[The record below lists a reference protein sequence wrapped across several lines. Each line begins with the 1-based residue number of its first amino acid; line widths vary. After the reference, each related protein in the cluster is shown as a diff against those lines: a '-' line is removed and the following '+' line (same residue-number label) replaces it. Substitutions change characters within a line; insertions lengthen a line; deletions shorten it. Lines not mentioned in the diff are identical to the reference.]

1 MSTFNSIGGGG
12 NLNLFDELKNTL
24 LKNSKYSEQNTENP
38 KLLRNVVIE
47 DALNMNKELL
57 HILLSNPKLK
67 NHFFTDVEGVFVF
80 DKNKFTWTI
89 ENKEFLPDSYTRF
102 KQKIGL
108 IDSNERFISS
118 NNDVVLSFPYKD
130 CVLEGGQTK
139 EDQKRSEIFFNET
152 LAPEDVDCL
161 LAPKVFTNIK
171 KYTKDGEESVAKFSV
186 EDNLVIKGNNL
197 LALSSLLKVY
207 TKKIKLIYIDPP
219 YNTGND
225 SFLYNDSFN
234 HSSWLSFMKN
244 RLEIAKKLL
253 RNDGIIC
260 VQCDDNE
267 QAYLKVLMD
276 EIYGKDCFLNIVSVK
291 SKSSSG
297 ASGGGEDKKLKK
309 NIEYLTIFGGPNF
322 YKFNDQYK
330 LVPLTSYMED
340 LKRNGSSFAYNSV
353 LLNEGDKEYFCS
365 TKDGTGDEIKI
376 YKHSG
381 YIVKTVNQISK
392 EEKIPLEEVYKKYID
407 KIFTLENAQT
417 SIRTR
422 VLNVTDNF
430 DSFYSAEYK
439 RKSGRDKG
447 NYVSIGFMG
456 RNKRLVSYLSN
467 TCEIKNKVIFKKFK
481 VGTLWDDLSWSSVSK
496 EGNVKLPSGKK
507 PENLLKRIIEMT
519 TDVNDIVLD
528 FFMGSGSTISTA
540 HKLHRRYI
548 GIEQMNYIDSLVVT
562 RMKYVI
568 NGDDSG
574 ISQQVGWTGG
584 GSFVYCELKEL
595 NQKYIKQIQNAGS
608 DPQLIDLYNK
618 ISKSKF
624 INIKVK
630 PSNIES
636 NVSDFESL
644 STESKRKL
652 LIQLLD
658 LNMLYVNYS
667 DIDDEEY
674 QVSAGDKSFNRSFYG
689 D

>member
-1 MSTFNSIGGGG
+1 MGG

-67 NHFFTDVEGVFVF
+67 NHFFTDVDGVLVF

-139 EDQKRSEIFFNET
+139 EDQKRREIFFNET

>member
-1 MSTFNSIGGGG
+1 MSTFNSIGGG

-67 NHFFTDVEGVFVF
+67 NHFFTDVDGVLVF

-171 KYTKDGEESVAKFSV
+171 KYTKAGEEKVSSIS
-186 EDNLVIKGNNL
+186 ENDNLMIKGNNL
-197 LALSSLLKVY
+197 LILSSMLKKYSGKV
-207 TKKIKLIYIDPP
+207 KLIYIDPP
-219 YNTGND
+219 YNTGSD
-225 SFLYNDSFN
+225 DFRYNDSFN
-234 HSSWLSFMKN
+234 HSTWLTFMKT
-244 RLEIAKKLL
+244 RLELCKKLL
-253 RNDGIIC
+253 SKEGAIYIQVDYH
-260 VQCDDNE
+260 E
-267 QAYLKVLMD
+267 SHYLKVLCD
-276 EIYGKDCFLNIVSVK
+276 EIFGVENFQREIIWRIGWLSGYKTKENNWIRNHDTILYY
-291 SKSSSG
+291 SKSNQ
-297 ASGGGEDKKLKK
+297 EV
-309 NIEYLTIFGGPNF
+309 
-322 YKFNDQYK
+322 KFN
-330 LVPLTSYMED
+330 
-340 LKRNGSSFAYNSV
+340 
-353 LLNEGDKEYFCS
+353 
-365 TKDGTGDEIKI
+365 
-376 YKHSG
+376 
-381 YIVKTVNQISK
+381 
-392 EEKIPLEEVYKKYID
+392 KKYID
-407 KIFTLENAQT
+407 KKDFKENAD
-417 SIRTR
+417 SSVERYPIEDVWNSSEYD
-422 VLNVTDNF
+422 VLNSIAIT
-430 DSFYSAEYK
+430 SFAKE
-439 RKSGRDKG
+439 
-447 NYVSIGFMG
+447 
-456 RNKRLVSYLSN
+456 
-467 TCEIKNKVIFKKFK
+467 T
-481 VGTLWDDLSWSSVSK
+481 VSK
-496 EGNVKLPSGKK
+496 QLNSDDVVKGQKSEKLI
-507 PENLLKRIIEMT
+507 KRIVEAHT
-519 TDVNDIVLD
+519 EPNDLVLD
-528 FFMGSGSTISTA
+528 FFGGSGTTA
-540 HKLHRRYI
+540 AVCMKLNRKFIICEQLDVQLDIMSRRLR
-548 GIEQMNYIDSLVVT
+548 N
-562 RMKYVI
+562 VI
-568 NGDDSG
+568 QGDGCG
-574 ISQQVGWTGG
+574 ISNSVNWTGG
-584 GSFVYCELKEL
+584 GSFVYCELKDL
-595 NQKYIKQIQNAGS
+595 NQTYIKQIQNAGS
-608 DPQLIDLYNK
+608 DPQLIELYNK

-624 INIKVK
+624 INSKVK

-674 QVSAGDKSFNRSFYG
+674 KVSDGDKSFNRSFYG

>member
-1 MSTFNSIGGGG
+1 MSTFNSIGGG

-24 LKNSKYSEQNTENP
+24 LKNSKYLEQNTENP

-67 NHFFTDVEGVFVF
+67 NHFFTDVGGVLVF

-595 NQKYIKQIQNAGS
+595 NQKYIKRIQNAGS

>member
-1 MSTFNSIGGGG
+1 MSTFNSIGGG

-67 NHFFTDVEGVFVF
+67 NHFFTDVDGVLVF

-139 EDQKRSEIFFNET
+139 EDQKRREIFFNET

-171 KYTKDGEESVAKFSV
+171 KYTKAVEEKVSSIS
-186 EDNLVIKGNNL
+186 ENDNLMIKGNNL
-197 LALSSLLKVY
+197 LILSSMLKKYSGKV
-207 TKKIKLIYIDPP
+207 KLIYIDPP
-219 YNTGND
+219 YNTGSD
-225 SFLYNDSFN
+225 DFRYNDSFN
-234 HSSWLSFMKN
+234 HSTWLTFMKT
-244 RLEIAKKLL
+244 RLELCKKLL
-253 RNDGIIC
+253 SKEGAIYIQVDYH
-260 VQCDDNE
+260 E
-267 QAYLKVLMD
+267 SHYLKVLCD
-276 EIYGKDCFLNIVSVK
+276 EIFGVENFQREIIWRIGWLSGYKTKENNWIRNHDTILYY
-291 SKSSSG
+291 SKSNQ
-297 ASGGGEDKKLKK
+297 EV
-309 NIEYLTIFGGPNF
+309 
-322 YKFNDQYK
+322 KFN
-330 LVPLTSYMED
+330 
-340 LKRNGSSFAYNSV
+340 
-353 LLNEGDKEYFCS
+353 
-365 TKDGTGDEIKI
+365 
-376 YKHSG
+376 
-381 YIVKTVNQISK
+381 
-392 EEKIPLEEVYKKYID
+392 KKYID
-407 KIFTLENAQT
+407 KKDFKENAD
-417 SIRTR
+417 SSVERYPIEDVWNSSEYD
-422 VLNVTDNF
+422 VLNSIAIT
-430 DSFYSAEYK
+430 SFAKE
-439 RKSGRDKG
+439 
-447 NYVSIGFMG
+447 
-456 RNKRLVSYLSN
+456 
-467 TCEIKNKVIFKKFK
+467 T
-481 VGTLWDDLSWSSVSK
+481 VSK
-496 EGNVKLPSGKK
+496 QLNSDDVVKGQKSEKLI
-507 PENLLKRIIEMT
+507 KRIVEAHT
-519 TDVNDIVLD
+519 EPNDLVLD
-528 FFMGSGSTISTA
+528 FFGGSGTTA
-540 HKLHRRYI
+540 AVCMKLNRKFIICEQLDVQLDIMSRRLR
-548 GIEQMNYIDSLVVT
+548 N
-562 RMKYVI
+562 VI
-568 NGDDSG
+568 QGDGCG
-574 ISQQVGWTGG
+574 ISNSVNWTGG
-584 GSFVYCELKEL
+584 GSFVYCELKDL
-595 NQKYIKQIQNAGS
+595 NQTYIKQIQNAGS
-608 DPQLIDLYNK
+608 DPQLIELYNK

-624 INIKVK
+624 INSKVK

-674 QVSAGDKSFNRSFYG
+674 KVSDGDKSFNRSFYG

>member
-1 MSTFNSIGGGG
+1 MSTFNSIGGG

-67 NHFFTDVEGVFVF
+67 NLFFTDVDGVLVF

-171 KYTKDGEESVAKFSV
+171 KYTKAGEEKVSSIS
-186 EDNLVIKGNNL
+186 ENDNLMIKGNNL
-197 LALSSLLKVY
+197 LILSSMLKKYSGKV
-207 TKKIKLIYIDPP
+207 KLIYIDPP
-219 YNTGND
+219 YNTGSD
-225 SFLYNDSFN
+225 DFRYNDSFN
-234 HSSWLSFMKN
+234 HSTWLTFMKT
-244 RLEIAKKLL
+244 RLELCKKLL
-253 RNDGIIC
+253 SKEGAIYIQVDYH
-260 VQCDDNE
+260 E
-267 QAYLKVLMD
+267 SHYLKVLCD
-276 EIYGKDCFLNIVSVK
+276 EIFGVENFQREIIWRIGWLSGYKTKENNWIRNHDTILYY
-291 SKSSSG
+291 SKSNQ
-297 ASGGGEDKKLKK
+297 EV
-309 NIEYLTIFGGPNF
+309 
-322 YKFNDQYK
+322 KFN
-330 LVPLTSYMED
+330 
-340 LKRNGSSFAYNSV
+340 
-353 LLNEGDKEYFCS
+353 
-365 TKDGTGDEIKI
+365 
-376 YKHSG
+376 
-381 YIVKTVNQISK
+381 
-392 EEKIPLEEVYKKYID
+392 KKYID
-407 KIFTLENAQT
+407 KKDFKENAD
-417 SIRTR
+417 SSVERYPIEDVWNSSEYD
-422 VLNVTDNF
+422 VLNSIAIT
-430 DSFYSAEYK
+430 SFAKE
-439 RKSGRDKG
+439 
-447 NYVSIGFMG
+447 
-456 RNKRLVSYLSN
+456 
-467 TCEIKNKVIFKKFK
+467 T
-481 VGTLWDDLSWSSVSK
+481 VSK
-496 EGNVKLPSGKK
+496 QLNSDDVVKGQKSEKLI
-507 PENLLKRIIEMT
+507 KRIVEAHT
-519 TDVNDIVLD
+519 EPNDLVLD
-528 FFMGSGSTISTA
+528 FFGGSGTTA
-540 HKLHRRYI
+540 AVCMKLNRKFIICEQLDVQLDIMSRRLR
-548 GIEQMNYIDSLVVT
+548 N
-562 RMKYVI
+562 VI
-568 NGDDSG
+568 QGDGCG
-574 ISQQVGWTGG
+574 ISNSVNWTGG
-584 GSFVYCELKEL
+584 GSFVYCELKDL
-595 NQKYIKQIQNAGS
+595 NQTYIKQIQNAGS
-608 DPQLIDLYNK
+608 DPQLIELYNK

-624 INIKVK
+624 INSKVK

-644 STESKRKL
+644 STENKRKL

-674 QVSAGDKSFNRSFYG
+674 KVSDGDKSFNRSFYG

>member
-1 MSTFNSIGGGG
+1 MSTFNSIGGG

-67 NHFFTDVEGVFVF
+67 NHFFTDVEGVLVF

-118 NNDVVLSFPYKD
+118 NNEVVLSFPYKD

-171 KYTKDGEESVAKFSV
+171 KYTKAGEEKVSSIS
-186 EDNLVIKGNNL
+186 ENDNLMIKGNNL
-197 LALSSLLKVY
+197 LILSSMLKKYSGKV
-207 TKKIKLIYIDPP
+207 KLIYIDPP
-219 YNTGND
+219 YNTGSD
-225 SFLYNDSFN
+225 DFRYNDSFN
-234 HSSWLSFMKN
+234 HSTWLTFMKT
-244 RLEIAKKLL
+244 RLELCKKLL
-253 RNDGIIC
+253 SKEGAIYIQVDYH
-260 VQCDDNE
+260 E
-267 QAYLKVLMD
+267 SHYLKVLCD
-276 EIYGKDCFLNIVSVK
+276 EIFGVENFQREIIWRIGWLSGYKTKENNWIRNHDTILYY
-291 SKSSSG
+291 SKSNQ
-297 ASGGGEDKKLKK
+297 EV
-309 NIEYLTIFGGPNF
+309 
-322 YKFNDQYK
+322 KFN
-330 LVPLTSYMED
+330 
-340 LKRNGSSFAYNSV
+340 
-353 LLNEGDKEYFCS
+353 
-365 TKDGTGDEIKI
+365 
-376 YKHSG
+376 
-381 YIVKTVNQISK
+381 
-392 EEKIPLEEVYKKYID
+392 KKYID
-407 KIFTLENAQT
+407 KKDFKENAD
-417 SIRTR
+417 SSVERYPIEDVWNSSEYD
-422 VLNVTDNF
+422 VLNSIAIT
-430 DSFYSAEYK
+430 SFAKE
-439 RKSGRDKG
+439 
-447 NYVSIGFMG
+447 
-456 RNKRLVSYLSN
+456 
-467 TCEIKNKVIFKKFK
+467 T
-481 VGTLWDDLSWSSVSK
+481 VSK
-496 EGNVKLPSGKK
+496 QLNSDDVVKGQKSEKLI
-507 PENLLKRIIEMT
+507 KRIVEAHT
-519 TDVNDIVLD
+519 EPNDLVLD
-528 FFMGSGSTISTA
+528 FFGGSGTTA
-540 HKLHRRYI
+540 AVCMKLNRKFIICEQLDVQLDIMSRRLR
-548 GIEQMNYIDSLVVT
+548 N
-562 RMKYVI
+562 VI
-568 NGDDSG
+568 QGDGCG
-574 ISQQVGWTGG
+574 ISNLVNWTGG
-584 GSFVYCELKEL
+584 GSFVYCELKDL
-595 NQKYIKQIQNAGS
+595 NQTYIKQIQNAGS
-608 DPQLIDLYNK
+608 DPQLIELYNK

-624 INIKVK
+624 INSKVK

-674 QVSAGDKSFNRSFYG
+674 KVSDGDKSFNRSFYG

>member
-1 MSTFNSIGGGG
+1 MGG

-67 NHFFTDVEGVFVF
+67 NHFFTDVDGVLVF

-171 KYTKDGEESVAKFSV
+171 KYTKAGEEKVSSIS
-186 EDNLVIKGNNL
+186 ENDNLMIKGNNL
-197 LALSSLLKVY
+197 LILSSMLKKYSGKV
-207 TKKIKLIYIDPP
+207 KLIYIDPP
-219 YNTGND
+219 YNTGSD
-225 SFLYNDSFN
+225 DFRYNDSFN
-234 HSSWLSFMKN
+234 HSTWLTFMKT
-244 RLEIAKKLL
+244 RLELCKKLL
-253 RNDGIIC
+253 SKEGAIYIQVDYH
-260 VQCDDNE
+260 E
-267 QAYLKVLMD
+267 SHYLKVLCD
-276 EIYGKDCFLNIVSVK
+276 EIFGVENFQREIIWRIGWLSGYKTKENNWIRNHDTILYY
-291 SKSSSG
+291 SKSNQ
-297 ASGGGEDKKLKK
+297 EV
-309 NIEYLTIFGGPNF
+309 
-322 YKFNDQYK
+322 KFN
-330 LVPLTSYMED
+330 
-340 LKRNGSSFAYNSV
+340 
-353 LLNEGDKEYFCS
+353 
-365 TKDGTGDEIKI
+365 
-376 YKHSG
+376 
-381 YIVKTVNQISK
+381 
-392 EEKIPLEEVYKKYID
+392 KKYID
-407 KIFTLENAQT
+407 KKDFKENAD
-417 SIRTR
+417 SSVERYPIEDVWNSSEYD
-422 VLNVTDNF
+422 VLNSIAIT
-430 DSFYSAEYK
+430 SFAKE
-439 RKSGRDKG
+439 
-447 NYVSIGFMG
+447 
-456 RNKRLVSYLSN
+456 
-467 TCEIKNKVIFKKFK
+467 T
-481 VGTLWDDLSWSSVSK
+481 VSK
-496 EGNVKLPSGKK
+496 QLNSDDVVKGQKSEKLI
-507 PENLLKRIIEMT
+507 KRIVEAHT
-519 TDVNDIVLD
+519 EPNDLVLD
-528 FFMGSGSTISTA
+528 FFGGSGTTA
-540 HKLHRRYI
+540 AVCMKLNRKFIICEQLDVQLDIMSRRLR
-548 GIEQMNYIDSLVVT
+548 N
-562 RMKYVI
+562 VI
-568 NGDDSG
+568 QGDGCG
-574 ISQQVGWTGG
+574 ISNSVNWTGG
-584 GSFVYCELKEL
+584 GSFVYCELKDL
-595 NQKYIKQIQNAGS
+595 NQTYIKQIQNAGS
-608 DPQLIDLYNK
+608 DPQLIELYNK

-624 INIKVK
+624 INSKVK

-674 QVSAGDKSFNRSFYG
+674 KVSDGDKSFNRSFYG

>member
-1 MSTFNSIGGGG
+1 MSTFNSIGGG

-67 NHFFTDVEGVFVF
+67 NHFFTDVDGVLVF

-171 KYTKDGEESVAKFSV
+171 KYTKAGEEKVSSIS
-186 EDNLVIKGNNL
+186 ENDNLMIKGNNL
-197 LALSSLLKVY
+197 LILSSMLKKYSGKV
-207 TKKIKLIYIDPP
+207 KLIYIDPP
-219 YNTGND
+219 YNTGSD
-225 SFLYNDSFN
+225 DFRYNDSFN
-234 HSSWLSFMKN
+234 HSTWLTFMKT
-244 RLEIAKKLL
+244 RLELCKKLL
-253 RNDGIIC
+253 SKEGAIYIQVDYH
-260 VQCDDNE
+260 E
-267 QAYLKVLMD
+267 SHYLKVLCD
-276 EIYGKDCFLNIVSVK
+276 EIFGVENFQREIIWRIGWLSGYKTKENNWIRNHDTILYY
-291 SKSSSG
+291 SKSNQ
-297 ASGGGEDKKLKK
+297 EV
-309 NIEYLTIFGGPNF
+309 
-322 YKFNDQYK
+322 KFN
-330 LVPLTSYMED
+330 
-340 LKRNGSSFAYNSV
+340 
-353 LLNEGDKEYFCS
+353 
-365 TKDGTGDEIKI
+365 
-376 YKHSG
+376 
-381 YIVKTVNQISK
+381 
-392 EEKIPLEEVYKKYID
+392 KKYID
-407 KIFTLENAQT
+407 KKDFKENAD
-417 SIRTR
+417 SSVERYPIEDVWNSSEYD
-422 VLNVTDNF
+422 VLNSIAIT
-430 DSFYSAEYK
+430 SFAKE
-439 RKSGRDKG
+439 
-447 NYVSIGFMG
+447 
-456 RNKRLVSYLSN
+456 
-467 TCEIKNKVIFKKFK
+467 T
-481 VGTLWDDLSWSSVSK
+481 VSK
-496 EGNVKLPSGKK
+496 QLNSDDVVKGQKSEKLI
-507 PENLLKRIIEMT
+507 KRIVEAHT
-519 TDVNDIVLD
+519 EPNDLVLD
-528 FFMGSGSTISTA
+528 FFGGSGTTA
-540 HKLHRRYI
+540 AVCMKLNRKFIICEQLDVQLDIMSRRLR
-548 GIEQMNYIDSLVVT
+548 N
-562 RMKYVI
+562 VI
-568 NGDDSG
+568 QGDGCG
-574 ISQQVGWTGG
+574 ISNSVNWTGG
-584 GSFVYCELKEL
+584 GSFVYCELKDL
-595 NQKYIKQIQNAGS
+595 NQTYIKQIQNAGS
-608 DPQLIDLYNK
+608 DPQLIELYNK
-618 ISKSKF
+618 IPKSKF
-624 INIKVK
+624 INSKVK

-674 QVSAGDKSFNRSFYG
+674 KVSDGDKSFNRSFYG

>member
-1 MSTFNSIGGGG
+1 
-12 NLNLFDELKNTL
+12 
-24 LKNSKYSEQNTENP
+24 
-38 KLLRNVVIE
+38 
-47 DALNMNKELL
+47 MNKELL

-67 NHFFTDVEGVFVF
+67 NHFFTDVDGVLVF

-139 EDQKRSEIFFNET
+139 EDQKRCEIFFNET

>member
-1 MSTFNSIGGGG
+1 MSTFNSIGGG

-24 LKNSKYSEQNTENP
+24 LKNSKYLEQNTENP

-67 NHFFTDVEGVFVF
+67 NHFFTDVGGVLVF

>member
-1 MSTFNSIGGGG
+1 
-12 NLNLFDELKNTL
+12 
-24 LKNSKYSEQNTENP
+24 
-38 KLLRNVVIE
+38 
-47 DALNMNKELL
+47 MNKELL

-67 NHFFTDVEGVFVF
+67 NHFFTDVEGVLVF

-130 CVLEGGQTK
+130 CVLEGGQT
-139 EDQKRSEIFFNET
+139 DQKRGEIFYNEL
-152 LAPEDVDCL
+152 LASDDVDCL

>member
-1 MSTFNSIGGGG
+1 MSTFNSIGGG

-67 NHFFTDVEGVFVF
+67 NHFFTDVDGVLVF

-161 LAPKVFTNIK
+161 LAPKVFANIK
-171 KYTKDGEESVAKFSV
+171 KYTKDGEEKVSSIS
-186 EDNLVIKGNNL
+186 ENDNLMIKGNNL
-197 LALSSLLKVY
+197 LILSSMLKKYSGKV
-207 TKKIKLIYIDPP
+207 KLIYIDPP
-219 YNTGND
+219 YNTGSD
-225 SFLYNDSFN
+225 DFRYNDSFN
-234 HSSWLSFMKN
+234 HSTWLTFMKT
-244 RLEIAKKLL
+244 RLELCKKLL
-253 RNDGIIC
+253 SKEGAIYIQVDYH
-260 VQCDDNE
+260 E
-267 QAYLKVLMD
+267 SHYLKVLCD
-276 EIYGKDCFLNIVSVK
+276 EIFGVENFQREIIWRIGWLSGYKTKENNWIRNHDTILYY
-291 SKSSSG
+291 SKSNQ
-297 ASGGGEDKKLKK
+297 EV
-309 NIEYLTIFGGPNF
+309 
-322 YKFNDQYK
+322 KFN
-330 LVPLTSYMED
+330 
-340 LKRNGSSFAYNSV
+340 
-353 LLNEGDKEYFCS
+353 
-365 TKDGTGDEIKI
+365 
-376 YKHSG
+376 
-381 YIVKTVNQISK
+381 
-392 EEKIPLEEVYKKYID
+392 KKYID
-407 KIFTLENAQT
+407 KKDFKENAD
-417 SIRTR
+417 SSVERYPIEDVWNSSEYD
-422 VLNVTDNF
+422 VLNSIAIT
-430 DSFYSAEYK
+430 SFAKE
-439 RKSGRDKG
+439 
-447 NYVSIGFMG
+447 
-456 RNKRLVSYLSN
+456 
-467 TCEIKNKVIFKKFK
+467 T
-481 VGTLWDDLSWSSVSK
+481 VSK
-496 EGNVKLPSGKK
+496 QLNSDDVVKGQKSEKLI
-507 PENLLKRIIEMT
+507 KRIVEAHT
-519 TDVNDIVLD
+519 EPNDLVLD
-528 FFMGSGSTISTA
+528 FFGGSGTTA
-540 HKLHRRYI
+540 AVCMKLNRKFIICEQLDVQLDIMSRRLR
-548 GIEQMNYIDSLVVT
+548 N
-562 RMKYVI
+562 VI
-568 NGDDSG
+568 QGDGCG
-574 ISQQVGWTGG
+574 ISNSVNWTGG
-584 GSFVYCELKEL
+584 GSFVYCELKDL
-595 NQKYIKQIQNAGS
+595 NQIYIKQIQNAGS
-608 DPQLIDLYNK
+608 DPQLIELYNK

-624 INIKVK
+624 INSKVK

-674 QVSAGDKSFNRSFYG
+674 KVSDGDKSFNRRFYG

>member
-1 MSTFNSIGGGG
+1 MSTFNSIGGG

-67 NHFFTDVEGVFVF
+67 NNFFTDVDGVLVF

-171 KYTKDGEESVAKFSV
+171 KYTKAGEEKVSSIS
-186 EDNLVIKGNNL
+186 ENDNLMIKGNNL
-197 LALSSLLKVY
+197 LILSSMLKKYSGKV
-207 TKKIKLIYIDPP
+207 KLIYIDPP
-219 YNTGND
+219 YNTGSD
-225 SFLYNDSFN
+225 DFRYNDSFN
-234 HSSWLSFMKN
+234 HSTWLTFMKT
-244 RLEIAKKLL
+244 RLELCKKLL
-253 RNDGIIC
+253 SKEGAIYIQVDYH
-260 VQCDDNE
+260 E
-267 QAYLKVLMD
+267 SHYLKVLCD
-276 EIYGKDCFLNIVSVK
+276 EIFGVENFQREIIWRIGWLSGYKTKENNWIRNHDTILYY
-291 SKSSSG
+291 SKSNQ
-297 ASGGGEDKKLKK
+297 EV
-309 NIEYLTIFGGPNF
+309 
-322 YKFNDQYK
+322 KFN
-330 LVPLTSYMED
+330 
-340 LKRNGSSFAYNSV
+340 
-353 LLNEGDKEYFCS
+353 
-365 TKDGTGDEIKI
+365 
-376 YKHSG
+376 
-381 YIVKTVNQISK
+381 
-392 EEKIPLEEVYKKYID
+392 KKYID
-407 KIFTLENAQT
+407 KKDFKENAD
-417 SIRTR
+417 SSVERYPIEDVWNSSEYD
-422 VLNVTDNF
+422 VLNSIAIT
-430 DSFYSAEYK
+430 SFAKE
-439 RKSGRDKG
+439 
-447 NYVSIGFMG
+447 
-456 RNKRLVSYLSN
+456 
-467 TCEIKNKVIFKKFK
+467 T
-481 VGTLWDDLSWSSVSK
+481 VSK
-496 EGNVKLPSGKK
+496 QLNSDDVVKGQKSEKLI
-507 PENLLKRIIEMT
+507 KRIVEAHT
-519 TDVNDIVLD
+519 EPNDLVLD
-528 FFMGSGSTISTA
+528 FFGGSGTTA
-540 HKLHRRYI
+540 AVCMKLNRKFIICEQLDVQLDIMSRRLR
-548 GIEQMNYIDSLVVT
+548 N
-562 RMKYVI
+562 VI
-568 NGDDSG
+568 QGDGCG
-574 ISQQVGWTGG
+574 ISNSVNWTGG
-584 GSFVYCELKEL
+584 GSFVYCELKDL
-595 NQKYIKQIQNAGS
+595 NQTYIKQIQNAGS
-608 DPQLIDLYNK
+608 DPQLIELYNK

-624 INIKVK
+624 INSKVK

>member
-67 NHFFTDVEGVFVF
+67 NHFFTDVEGVLVF

-118 NNDVVLSFPYKD
+118 NNEVVLSFPYKD

-171 KYTKDGEESVAKFSV
+171 KYTKAGEEKVSSIS
-186 EDNLVIKGNNL
+186 ENDNLMIKGNNL
-197 LALSSLLKVY
+197 LILSSMLKKYSGKV
-207 TKKIKLIYIDPP
+207 KLIYIDPP
-219 YNTGND
+219 YNTGSD
-225 SFLYNDSFN
+225 DFRYNDSFN
-234 HSSWLSFMKN
+234 HSTWLTFMKT
-244 RLEIAKKLL
+244 RLELCKKLL
-253 RNDGIIC
+253 SKEGAIYIQVDYH
-260 VQCDDNE
+260 E
-267 QAYLKVLMD
+267 SHYLKVLCD
-276 EIYGKDCFLNIVSVK
+276 EIFGVENFQREIIWRIGWLSGYKTKENNWIRNHDTILYY
-291 SKSSSG
+291 SKSNQ
-297 ASGGGEDKKLKK
+297 EV
-309 NIEYLTIFGGPNF
+309 
-322 YKFNDQYK
+322 KFN
-330 LVPLTSYMED
+330 
-340 LKRNGSSFAYNSV
+340 
-353 LLNEGDKEYFCS
+353 
-365 TKDGTGDEIKI
+365 
-376 YKHSG
+376 
-381 YIVKTVNQISK
+381 
-392 EEKIPLEEVYKKYID
+392 KKYID
-407 KIFTLENAQT
+407 KKDFKENAD
-417 SIRTR
+417 SSVERYPIEDVWNSSEYD
-422 VLNVTDNF
+422 VLNSIAIT
-430 DSFYSAEYK
+430 SFAKE
-439 RKSGRDKG
+439 
-447 NYVSIGFMG
+447 
-456 RNKRLVSYLSN
+456 
-467 TCEIKNKVIFKKFK
+467 T
-481 VGTLWDDLSWSSVSK
+481 VSK
-496 EGNVKLPSGKK
+496 QLNSDDVVKGQKSEKLI
-507 PENLLKRIIEMT
+507 KRIVEAHT
-519 TDVNDIVLD
+519 EPNDLVLD
-528 FFMGSGSTISTA
+528 FFGGSGTTA
-540 HKLHRRYI
+540 AVCMKLNRKFIICEQLDVQLDIMSRRLR
-548 GIEQMNYIDSLVVT
+548 N
-562 RMKYVI
+562 VI
-568 NGDDSG
+568 QGDGCG
-574 ISQQVGWTGG
+574 ISNSVNWTGG
-584 GSFVYCELKEL
+584 GSFVYCELKDL
-595 NQKYIKQIQNAGS
+595 NQTYIKQIQNAGS
-608 DPQLIDLYNK
+608 DPQLIELYNK

-624 INIKVK
+624 INSKVK

-674 QVSAGDKSFNRSFYG
+674 KVSDGDKSFNRSFYG